1 MAQKSLFSRGPFL
14 MGLTMVVIGV
24 LGFGAAFLAPGGLPE
39 ETYRRIFEM
48 AGLFGGAFVG
58 LGLAF
63 MVVGLIK
70 RRKDG

>member
-1 MAQKSLFSRGPFL
+1 MAGESLFSRGPFL

-58 LGLAF
+58 VGLMF
-63 MVVGLIK
+63 MVMGFV
-70 RRKDG
+70 RRGKGA